1 MKPKKLTVH
10 SHALERW
17 KERFPNRN
25 IDQELATA
33 IPYGAQRGN
42 AQLLKNND
50 AVFVVE
56 KNLVVTCLTLEQ
68 AIANMQMKGVQ
79 FSESPTEAKP
89 VQPQEVTE
97 APKKPEIKLD
107 KLNIRSLKESID
119 SKTAG
124 LLNHAICNG
133 TDEELRELSKI
144 KGATGLFEHVL
155 KWRAFKRKQ
164 QIHNDRQEAEM
175 IRLKDAV
182 RRMFGEAALL
192 KLYADIEKRKE
203 MECNSQI

>member
-1 MKPKKLTVH
+1 MKLKKLTVH
-10 SHALERW
+10 SHAVERW

-25 IDQELATA
+25 LDQELATA
-33 IPYGAQRGN
+33 IPYGAQRGR

-97 APKKPEIKLD
+97 APKKPESKRD

-155 KWRAFKRKQ
+155 KWRAFKQKQ
-164 QIHNDRQEAEM
+164 KIHNDRQEAEM

-182 RRMFGEAALL
+182 RRMFGEAALM
-192 KLYADIEKRKE
+192 KLYADI
-203 MECNSQI
+203 